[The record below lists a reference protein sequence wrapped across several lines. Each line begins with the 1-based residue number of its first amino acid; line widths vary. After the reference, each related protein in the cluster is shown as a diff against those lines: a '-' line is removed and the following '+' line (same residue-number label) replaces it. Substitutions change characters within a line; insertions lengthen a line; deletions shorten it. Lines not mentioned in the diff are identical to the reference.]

1 VTQAPE
7 PGSGALHAL
16 AQLADPRRPQIDAS
30 RMAAVL
36 AHPDDETLGLGAQ
49 LHRMRGLRLVLVT
62 DGAPRNLADAKAH
75 GFEDAA
81 SYAAARRDE
90 LRGALR
96 EGGAEDLAVTFLDA
110 PDQGA
115 SDDLAGLTRRLAAE
129 LGGVAL
135 VFTHAYEGGHPDHD
149 ATAFAAHA
157 AARLLAADGAGPEI
171 VEMPFYRLGDDGE
184 MLAQDFAPEP
194 GSAPVQLV
202 LDPDDAD
209 RKMRMIG
216 AHASQ
221 RATLARFEARAERFR
236 KAPDYD
242 FTRPPNGG
250 RVLYERFPWGM
261 TAGRFAEL
269 AERANRA
276 LGFRAAAGDDP
287 G

>member
-1 VTQAPE
+1 VTEAPE
-7 PGSGALHAL
+7 PGSKALHAL
-16 AQLADPRRPQIDAS
+16 AQLADSRRPEIDAS

-49 LHRMRGLRLVLVT
+49 LRRMRGLRLVLVT
-62 DGAPRNLADAKAH
+62 DGAPRNLADARAH

-81 SYAAARRDE
+81 AYAAARRGE
-90 LRGALR
+90 LQAALR
-96 EGGAEDLAVTFLDA
+96 EGGAEDLAVTYLDA

-115 SDDLAGLTRRLAAE
+115 AADLAALARRLAAE
-129 LGGVAL
+129 LAGVEV

-157 AARLLAADGAGPEI
+157 AARLLAVDGAAPEI
-171 VEMPFYRLGDDGE
+171 VEAPFYRLGDDGE

-194 GSAPVQLV
+194 GLAPVQLV
-202 LDPDDAD
+202 LGPEEAA
-209 RKMRMIG
+209 RKTRMMG
-216 AHASQ
+216 AHATQ

-236 KAPDYD
+236 MAPDYD
-242 FTRPPNGG
+242 FTRAPNGG

-269 AERANRA
+269 AARASRE
-276 LGFRAAAGDDP
+276 LGFGADGDDA